1 MFTAATGL
9 AILHVLDDAFIG
21 KQPGTT
27 AGDHLLAAGA
37 LLVVLGGS
45 IVLYSRLRPVLGPRL
60 RSCSG
65 SSSPRPARC
74 TSCTPWSTK
83 RSDFTGMLA
92 MIGGVAP
99 GKLGAHSQV
108 PIGPASR

>member
-37 LLVVLGGS
+37 LLVVL
-45 IVLYSRLRPVLGPRL
+45 
-60 RSCSG
+60 
-65 SSSPRPARC
+65 
-74 TSCTPWSTK
+74 TPWSTK

>member
-27 AGDHLLAAGA
+27 AGDHLPAAGV

-45 IVLYSRLRPVLGPRL
+45 LALYPRLGPVLGRHENVSFETDDGLTLRGRYLGSRTSMPR
-60 RSCSG
+60 
-65 SSSPRPARC
+65 SS
-74 TSCTPWSTK
+74 
-83 RSDFTGMLA
+83 
-92 MIGGVAP
+92 V
-99 GKLGAHSQV
+99 
-108 PIGPASR
+108 